1 MIRPLRPDPSPRSVS
16 RLEPAVP
23 ETLYTVDRANRTLPY
38 VRRIAEDLVRDYARW
53 RARIRAIEVAGAAGR
68 PALVDESSRRL
79 QRETQELAAD
89 IQASLGELAAI
100 GVECKSLDEG
110 LIDFPALVDG
120 APAFLCWKVG
130 ETTVDWWHR
139 RDAGFGGRQPLEGSV
154 VTAPIGA
161 ASASLP
167 GGAA

>member
-1 MIRPLRPDPSPRSVS
+1 MS

-53 RARIRAIEVAGAAGR
+53 RARVRAIEVAGSGVR
-68 PALVDESSRRL
+68 TPLPAETQRRL

-89 IQASLGELAAI
+89 IQAALGELAAI
-100 GVECKSLDEG
+100 GAECKSLDEG

-120 APAFLCWKVG
+120 APAYLCWKVG
-130 ETTVDWWHR
+130 ESSVDWWHR
-139 RDAGFGGRQPLEGSV
+139 RDAGFGGRQPIDGAV
-154 VTAPIGA
+154 VTAPVAPPLAPPQGA
-161 ASASLP
+161 VS

>member
-1 MIRPLRPDPSPRSVS
+1 MSRPRRPDPSPRAVS

-53 RARIRAIEVAGAAGR
+53 RARVRAIEVAGSGAR
-68 PALVDESSRRL
+68 TPLPADTQRRL

-100 GVECKSLDEG
+100 GLECKSLDEG

-139 RDAGFGGRQPLEGSV
+139 RDAGFGGRQPIEGSV
-154 VTAPIGA
+154 VTAPMGA
-161 ASASLP
+161 TSASLP

>member
-1 MIRPLRPDPSPRSVS
+1 MS

-53 RARIRAIEVAGAAGR
+53 RARVRAIEVAGSGAR
-68 PALVDESSRRL
+68 TPLPVETQRRL
-79 QRETQELAAD
+79 QRETQELASD
-89 IQASLGELAAI
+89 IQTSLGELAAI

-139 RDAGFGGRQPLEGSV
+139 RDAGFGGRQPSEGSI
-154 VTAPIGA
+154 VTAPLSLGA

>member
-1 MIRPLRPDPSPRSVS
+1 VS

-23 ETLYTVDRANRTLPY
+23 PTLYTVDRANRTLPY

-68 PALVDESSRRL
+68 PVLAEETSRRL

-89 IQASLGELAAI
+89 IQAALGELAAI
-100 GVECKSLDEG
+100 GAECKSLDEG

-120 APAFLCWKVG
+120 APAYLCWKVG
-130 ETTVDWWHR
+130 EDEVAWWHR
-139 RDAGFGGRQPLEGSV
+139 RDAGFGGRQPVDGAIVTEPVSV
-154 VTAPIGA
+154 GDGA
-161 ASASLP
+161 RA
-167 GGAA
+167 GGDA

>member
-1 MIRPLRPDPSPRSVS
+1 VS

-23 ETLYTVDRANRTLPY
+23 PTLYTVDRANRTLPY

-68 PALVDESSRRL
+68 PVLADETSRRL

-89 IQASLGELAAI
+89 IQASLGELAAL
-100 GVECKSLDEG
+100 GAECKSLDEG

-120 APAFLCWKVG
+120 APAYLCWKVG
-130 ETTVDWWHR
+130 EDEVTWWHR
-139 RDAGFGGRQPLEGSV
+139 RDAGFGGRQPIDGAI
-154 VTAPIGA
+154 VTEPVTVGDGMH
-161 ASASLP
+161 P
-167 GGAA
+167 GDVA